1 IKNKDKVQYQ
11 VVLESTPFYAESGG
25 QVGDT
30 GVLSFGEEDVY
41 VTNTKKENELIIHF
55 VDKLPVDIEGTVTA
69 KVDFEKRLNTS
80 YNHSA
85 THLIQA
91 ALKRVLGQHVAQK
104 GSLVS
109 PDILRFDFAHF
120 AKMTEDEIREV
131 EIIVNKE
138 IRKNIVV
145 DITEM
150 PKEKALQ
157 LGAMALFGEKYGN
170 QVRVV
175 TMDPEF
181 SIELCGGTHVPQTG
195 MIGLFV
201 ITSES
206 AVASGVRRIEALTGS
221 AALRYYGEK
230 IQQSKQISDLLKGNN
245 PIKALEDLITEN
257 AKLKKELEKNLVEK
271 TRSL

>member
-1 IKNKDKVQYQ
+1 
-11 VVLESTPFYAESGG
+11 
-25 QVGDT
+25 
-30 GVLSFGEEDVY
+30 
-41 VTNTKKENELIIHF
+41 
-55 VDKLPVDIEGTVTA
+55 
-69 KVDFEKRLNTS
+69 FEKRLNTS

-85 THLIQA
+85 THLLQA

-150 PKEKALQ
+150 PKEEALQ
-157 LGAMALFGEKYGN
+157 LGAMALLGEKYGYL
-170 QVRVV
+170 VRVV
-175 TMDPEF
+175 TLDPEF

-195 MIGLFV
+195 MFGCVV
-201 ITSES
+201 ITSVT
-206 AVASGVRRIEALTGS
+206 AVASVVSIH
-221 AALRYYGEK
+221 
-230 IQQSKQISDLLKGNN
+230 
-245 PIKALEDLITEN
+245 
-257 AKLKKELEKNLVEK
+257 
-271 TRSL
+271 

>member
-1 IKNKDKVQYQ
+1 SKGGSDFVGYNDFLIETKVSRYRKIQSKDKVQYQ
-11 VVLESTPFYAESGG
+11 LVLESTPFYAESGG
-25 QVGDT
+25 QIGDT
-30 GVLSFGEEDVY
+30 GILSFDGEDIY
-41 VTNTKKENELIIHF
+41 VTDTKKENELIVHF
-55 VDKLPVDIEGTVTA
+55 IDKLPAKIESIVTA

-85 THLIQA
+85 THLLHA
-91 ALKRVLGQHVAQK
+91 ALKEVLGKHVAQK

-145 DITEM
+145 NITEM
-150 PKEKALQ
+150 PKEEALQ

-181 SIELCGGTHVPQTG
+181 SIEL
-195 MIGLFV
+195 
-201 ITSES
+201 
-206 AVASGVRRIEALTGS
+206 
-221 AALRYYGEK
+221 
-230 IQQSKQISDLLKGNN
+230 
-245 PIKALEDLITEN
+245 
-257 AKLKKELEKNLVEK
+257 
-271 TRSL
+271 